1 MTPTGRIV
9 IGILALLALG
19 FGELALSQVTST
31 RDTPHDWRILD
42 ANKVRIGTQNY
53 ARFDTAMV
61 ACLNAVGCVYVEG
74 GRYRIGGRPVAEPPP
89 PPPPPPAGTA
99 ALSWT
104 PSAQPTGVTVASYRI
119 NYGAAADQLV
129 QVQPVGNVTTAT
141 LTGLAAGTHYF
152 CVKTVDTTGQESA
165 CSEIVSKTV
174 T

>member
-19 FGELALSQVTST
+19 FGELAFSQVTST

-42 ANKVRIGTQNY
+42 ANKARIGTQNY

-61 ACLNAVGCVYVEG
+61 ACLNTVGCVYVEG
-74 GRYRIGGRPVAEPPP
+74 GRYRIGGRPVAEPS

-99 ALSWT
+99 TVSWT
-104 PSAQPTGVTVASYRI
+104 PAAQPAGVTVASYRI
-119 NYGAAADQLV
+119 NYGPSADMLIN
-129 QVQPVGNVTTAT
+129 VQPVGNVTTAT
-141 LTGLAAGTHYF
+141 VSGLAAGTHHF
-152 CVKTVDTTGQESA
+152 CVKTVDTAGQESA